1 MFFIN
6 TNKAGIRYSLEAKFK
21 SIRELPVRQKCFF
34 HHSHSTQTQQKRRM
48 LMDVQD
54 YCKGIEMEM
63 TAWKAKL
70 YDVMRKVDKLGT
82 AEREK
87 VLPNI
92 EDLHMF
98 LQEMTDRVENLKTE
112 CPSDWSPIKSE
123 IEEGTV
129 DMRGKFEETMEYIGK
144 AAPVSI
150 PG

>member
-1 MFFIN
+1 MKGDF
-6 TNKAGIRYSLEAKFK
+6 T
-21 SIRELPVRQKCFF
+21 
-34 HHSHSTQTQQKRRM
+34 
-48 LMDVQD
+48 MDVQD

-70 YDVMRKVDKLGT
+70 YDVMRKVDRLGS
-82 AEREK
+82 AEKEN

-98 LQEMTDRVENLKTE
+98 LEEMSERVEKLKTE
-112 CPSDWSPIKSE
+112 CPSDWSPMKKE
-123 IEEGTV
+123 IEQSSIN
-129 DMRGKFEETMEYIGK
+129 MRGKYEETMHYIGQ